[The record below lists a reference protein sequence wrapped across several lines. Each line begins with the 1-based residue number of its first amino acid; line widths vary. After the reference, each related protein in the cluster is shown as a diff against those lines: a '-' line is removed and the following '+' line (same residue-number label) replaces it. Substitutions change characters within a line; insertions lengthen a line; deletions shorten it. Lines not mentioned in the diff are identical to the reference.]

1 MTTAIELE
9 KTTVTEIAQPPT
21 LDELVERLGG
31 IPLSRIL
38 AHPAPGMATEAD
50 LLEAERRYDRLYELV
65 EGVLVEKA
73 MGIRESILAG
83 ALIEFLRKFVV
94 PRNLGV
100 ISAPDGSI
108 RLFPGLIRIPDVAFI
123 SWDRLPG
130 RKIPEEPIPSLAPDL
145 AIEVISESNT
155 PAEMKRKRSEY
166 FASGVRIV
174 WQVEP
179 KHRKISV
186 YTPEGMIAVFDA
198 SQRLDGGDILP
209 GFVLEVRELFGELDR
224 HG

>member
-1 MTTAIELE
+1 MKTAIELE
-9 KTTVTEIAQPPT
+9 KRTVTEIAQPPT

-50 LLEAERRYDRLYELV
+50 LLEAVRRYDRLYELI

-73 MGIRESILAG
+73 MGIREAILAT
-83 ALIEFLRKFVV
+83 ALSRILGNFVIA
-94 PRNLGV
+94 RNLGV
-100 ISAPDGSI
+100 VWGADGTI
-108 RLFPGLIRIPDVAFI
+108 RLFPNLIRLPDVAFA
-123 SWDRLPG
+123 SWDSLPG
-130 RKIPEEPIPSLAPDL
+130 RKIPEEPMPTLAPDL
-145 AIEVISESNT
+145 AIEVLSESNT
-155 PAEMKRKRSEY
+155 PAEMKRKRDEY
-166 FASGVRIV
+166 FASGVRVV

-179 KHRKISV
+179 KYRKISV
-186 YTPEGMIAVFDA
+186 FTREGTIAVFDA

-209 GFVLEVRELFGELDR
+209 GFVLELSELFGELDR